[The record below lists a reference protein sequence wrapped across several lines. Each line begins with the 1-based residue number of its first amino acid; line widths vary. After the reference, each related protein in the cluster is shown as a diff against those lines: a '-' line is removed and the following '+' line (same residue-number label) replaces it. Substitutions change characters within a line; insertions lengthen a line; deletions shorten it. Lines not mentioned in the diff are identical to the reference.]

1 MANKFG
7 RVGRAAVLLGVVVSG
22 CSPAP
27 EMAPTAVPAI
37 SYDGQ
42 YSGTVALTGVASG
55 ADRSWCEVSPLFAVD
70 VVNNGFSYSY
80 SLLNLAKLS
89 NTGPVLYS
97 VTVARDGSFQGQSN
111 STGIMQGRIENGAMT
126 GNIDGV
132 GCAYRFTAQRR

>member
-1 MANKFG
+1 MAIKL
-7 RVGRAAVLLGVVVSG
+7 RQVGRAAVLKGVALSG
-22 CSPAP
+22 CSPLP
-27 EMAPTAVPAI
+27 EMAPNTVPAV

-55 ADRSWCEVSPLFAVD
+55 ADRSWCEVSSLFAVD
-70 VVNNGFSYSY
+70 VVDNGFSYSY

-89 NTGPVLYS
+89 NTGPVRYS

-126 GNIDGV
+126 GYIDGI
-132 GCAYRFTAQRR
+132 GCAYRFTAQRG